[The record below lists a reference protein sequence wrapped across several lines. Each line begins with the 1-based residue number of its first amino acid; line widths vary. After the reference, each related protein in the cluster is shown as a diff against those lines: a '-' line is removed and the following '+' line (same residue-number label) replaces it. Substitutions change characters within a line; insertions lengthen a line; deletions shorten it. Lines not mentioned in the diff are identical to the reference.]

1 MTTGVDTEPV
11 WLDRGI
17 KESARRF
24 GDRTR
29 ELLLRPMT
37 PYYLLLGATAMLLV
51 LGLIMVTSAS
61 SVFSYIHNNGNSY
74 AIAEKQ
80 LMWTVLGIPCAVLA
94 ARLPVSFLRK
104 IAWPIYIGSLGLLAL
119 TAVIGVTIGGNTN
132 WLALGPVQ
140 IQASEV
146 AKLAVLIWA
155 ANVLTLKGRRITT
168 LAELA
173 VPVIPGMFLVMILV
187 MLGGDLGTT
196 LVFALIMMALMYVA
210 GMRGRVFALG
220 FVTLSALAF
229 FFVGTSGH
237 RRARF
242 LSFTNPFEHFSGV
255 GWQAGH
261 GLYALSTG
269 GFLGQGIGASQQ
281 KWADLPEAHTDYIF
295 SVLGEELGL
304 VGTLLVLGL
313 FLTIAYAAVRV
324 ARETRDPFVRF
335 VTFGVVVWIVGQAL
349 INIGMCVAWLPVIG
363 IPLPLVSYGGS
374 ALVPELVALGLLIGF
389 AKRQGQASGQGRT
402 AR

>member
-1 MTTGVDTEPV
+1 MTFGDDAETT
-11 WLDRGI
+11 WLDRGV
-17 KESARRF
+17 KDSVRDTA
-24 GDRTR
+24 DRVR
-29 ELLLRPMT
+29 ELLHRPMT
-37 PYYLLLGATAMLLV
+37 PYYLLLGSTAMLLV

-80 LMWTVLGIPCAVLA
+80 LMWAVIGIPCAFVA
-94 ARLPVSFLRK
+94 ARMPESFVRRF
-104 IAWPIYIGSLGLLAL
+104 AWPGYLTSLGLLAL
-119 TAVIGVTIGGNTN
+119 TAVIGVTIGGNKN
-132 WLALGPVQ
+132 WLDLGPVQ

-168 LAELA
+168 LSELT

-187 MLGGDLGTT
+187 MAGGDLGTT
-196 LVFALIMMALMYVA
+196 LIFALMMMALMYVA
-210 GMRGRVFALG
+210 GMRARIFAGG
-220 FVTLSALAF
+220 FLVLSALAF

-242 LSFTNPFEHFSGV
+242 LGFTNPVDHLTGV

-281 KWADLPEAHTDYIF
+281 KWADLPEAHSDYIF
-295 SVLGEELGL
+295 AVLGEELGL

-324 ARETRDPFVRF
+324 AQQTTDPFVRF
-335 VTFGVVVWIVGQAL
+335 VSFGTTIWIVGQAL
-349 INIGMCVAWLPVIG
+349 VNIGMCVAWVPVIG
-363 IPLPLVSYGGS
+363 IPLPLISYGGS
-374 ALVPELVALGLLIGF
+374 ALVAELVALGLVIGF
-389 AKRQGQASGQGRT
+389 ARRQGLT

>member
-1 MTTGVDTEPV
+1 MTAGVDTESV

-17 KESARRF
+17 KDSVRRTNE
-24 GDRTR
+24 RVR
-29 ELLLRPMT
+29 EVLHRPMT
-37 PYYLLLGATAMLLV
+37 PYYLLLGSTAMLLV

-80 LMWTVLGIPCAVLA
+80 LMWTVIGIPCAFVA
-94 ARLPVSFLRK
+94 ARMPMSLLRR
-104 IAWPIYIGSLGLLAL
+104 IAWPGYLGSLGLLAL
-119 TAVIGVTIGGNTN
+119 TAAIGVTIGGNKN

-173 VPVIPGMFLVMILV
+173 VPVVPGLFLVMILV
-187 MLGGDLGTT
+187 MAGGDLGTT
-196 LVFALIMMALMYVA
+196 LIFALIMMALMYVA
-210 GMRGRVFALG
+210 GMRTRIFAVG
-220 FVTLSALAF
+220 FLVLSALAF

-242 LSFTNPFEHFSGV
+242 LGFTNPIEHLSGV

-295 SVLGEELGL
+295 AVLGEELGL

-313 FLTIAYAAVRV
+313 FIAIAYAAVRV
-324 ARETRDPFVRF
+324 ARQTKDPFVRF
-335 VTFGVVVWIVGQAL
+335 VTFGVTVWIVGQAL
-349 INIGMCVAWLPVIG
+349 INIGMCVAWMPVIG

-374 ALVPELVALGLLIGF
+374 ALVPELVALGLVIGF
-389 AKRQGQASGQGRT
+389 AKREGLA

>member
-17 KESARRF
+17 KDSARRV
-24 GDRTR
+24 GDRVR
-29 ELLLRPMT
+29 EVLHRPMT
-37 PYYLLLGATAMLLV
+37 PYYLLLGSTAMLLV

-61 SVFSYIHNNGNSY
+61 SVFSYLHNNGNSY

-80 LMWTVLGIPCAVLA
+80 LMWTVIGIPCAVIA
-94 ARLPVSFLRK
+94 ARMPTGVVRKFAWWGYFL
-104 IAWPIYIGSLGLLAL
+104 SLILLVL
-119 TAVIGVTIGGNTN
+119 TAAIGVTIGGNTN

-155 ANVLTLKGRRITT
+155 ANVLALKGRRITT
-168 LAELA
+168 LTELT
-173 VPVIPGMFLVMILV
+173 VPVIPGLLLVMILV
-187 MLGGDLGTT
+187 MAGGDLGTT
-196 LVFALIMMALMYVA
+196 LVFALILMALMYVA
-210 GMRGRVFALG
+210 GMRGRIFAVGFLVLSALG
-220 FVTLSALAF
+220 FFL
-229 FFVGTSGH
+229 VGTSGH

-242 LSFTNPFEHFSGV
+242 LDFTNPINQLSGV

-295 SVLGEELGL
+295 AVLGEELGL
-304 VGTLLVLGL
+304 VGTLLVLAL
-313 FLTIAYAAVRV
+313 FLAIAYAAVRV
-324 ARETRDPFVRF
+324 ARQTRDPFVRF
-335 VTFGVVVWIVGQAL
+335 VTFGVTIWIVGQAL

-374 ALVPELVALGLLIGF
+374 ALVPELVALGLVIGF
-389 AKRQGQASGQGRT
+389 AKHEGLAAA

>member
-1 MTTGVDTEPV
+1 MTTSVDTEAI

-17 KESARRF
+17 KESIRR
-24 GDRTR
+24 GAERVR
-29 ELLLRPMT
+29 EVLHRPMT
-37 PYYLLLGATAMLLV
+37 PYYLLLGSTAMLLV

-80 LMWTVLGIPCAVLA
+80 LMWTVIGVPCAIIA
-94 ARLPVSFLRK
+94 ARMPVSFLRK
-104 IAWPIYIGSLGLLAL
+104 IAWPGYVASLGLLML
-119 TAVIGVTIGGNTN
+119 TAAIGVTIGGNTN
-132 WLALGPVQ
+132 WLALGPIQ

-173 VPVIPGMFLVMILV
+173 VPVIPGLFLVMILV
-187 MLGGDLGTT
+187 MAGGDLGTT
-196 LVFALIMMALMYVA
+196 LIFALIMMALMYIA
-210 GMRGRVFALG
+210 GMRGRIFAVG
-220 FVTLSALAF
+220 FIVLSALAF

-242 LSFTNPFEHFSGV
+242 LSFTNPFHHFSGV

-269 GFLGQGIGASQQ
+269 GILGQGIGASQQ

-295 SVLGEELGL
+295 AVLGEELGL
-304 VGTLLVLGL
+304 VGTLLVLAL
-313 FLTIAYAAVRV
+313 FLAIAYAAVRV
-324 ARETRDPFVRF
+324 ARQTKDPFVRF
-335 VTFGVVVWIVGQAL
+335 VTFGVTIWIVGQAL

-374 ALVPELVALGLLIGF
+374 ALVPELVALGLVVGF
-389 AKRQGQASGQGRT
+389 AKREGLA
-402 AR
+402 AK